1 MLKTHKG
8 TIFMTILTLSLALCT
23 GGCSGAT
30 ETPTPVPIPPSTSI
44 SASQAADPFDQN
56 RRLGRGVN
64 LGNALEAPSE
74 GEWGVTLREEY
85 FQLIADAGF
94 DAVRIPVR
102 WSAHAASAPPYT
114 IDPSFFERVDW
125 AVNQALSRGLLAV
138 INVHHYEEIF
148 QNPAQHRERFL
159 ALWEQIADHYK
170 DYPPDL
176 LFEILNEPNT
186 ALTANVWNP
195 LLADALRVVRL
206 TNPDRNVVV
215 SSTEWS
221 GVQALGYLQLP
232 DDDRH
237 LIVTV
242 HYYLPFQFT
251 HQGAEWVSGSEPWL
265 GTTWP
270 GTPAQK
276 QAVTDDF
283 DRVAAWAEKN
293 NRPVYLGEFGAYSK
307 ADIESRA
314 RWTDFIA
321 RQAEQRG
328 FSWAYWEFCAG
339 FGVYNPSTRQW
350 NEPLLT
356 ALLPAP

>member
-159 ALWEQIADHYK
+159 ALWEQIAGHYQ

-195 LLADALRVVRL
+195 LLADALRVVRR

-314 RWTDFIA
+314 LWTDFIA